1 MDSANSLYTEERLE
15 RLERPER
22 TERLFATGD
31 HCELSLVNV
40 RGSVKVVGWD
50 KPEVAVVAVK
60 RLGNYMGAQ
69 QAFDETTVVMDQQGP
84 VVSLRTRM
92 ARGFNPFAW
101 IGLGTTPPE
110 VDYTVQVPITS
121 EVAVRTVSGPVQV
134 TGIQGSVYVR
144 SVNGD
149 LYLQAITG
157 NTMVHSV
164 NGRVSGQELAGNL
177 GARTV
182 DGAISIRGSRLASLS
197 GRTVSGDISL
207 ESPLD
212 PRGTYSAKTVSGNLH
227 LFLPTNTS
235 ATIQLSSTSGK
246 AQCDLPCT
254 VSESRRGD
262 WRGVLNGGGATVD
275 FHTVSG
281 NLLVGMAGPDEP
293 PAAGQ
298 GEPAQPPTAGEA
310 PEMAVL
316 RAVERGDLTVEDALK
331 QLEDLMA

>member
-1 MDSANSLYTEERLE
+1 MNTVNTEERLE
-15 RLERPER
+15 RV
-22 TERLFATGD
+22 FATGD

-40 RGSVKVVGWD
+40 RGTVKVVGWD

-60 RLGNYMGAQ
+60 RLGTYMGAQ
-69 QAFDETTVVMDQQGP
+69 QAFEETSVVMEQQGP

-110 VDYTVQVPITS
+110 VDYTVQAPVKS
-121 EVAVRTVSGPVQV
+121 EVAVRTVSGPVQI
-134 TGIQGSVYVR
+134 TDIQGSVYVR

-149 LYLQAITG
+149 LYLQNITG
-157 NTMVHSV
+157 NAMVHSV
-164 NGRVSGQELAGNL
+164 NGRFSGQELAGNL

-182 DGAISIRGSRLASLS
+182 DGAISVRGSRLASLS
-197 GRTVSGDISL
+197 ARTVSGDISL

-212 PRGTYSAKTVSGNLH
+212 PRGTYSAKSVSGSLH
-227 LFLPTNTS
+227 LFLPTDTR

-246 AQCDLPCT
+246 AQCDLACT
-254 VSESRRGD
+254 VSESRRGV

-281 NLLVGMAGPDEP
+281 NLLVGMAGPEEP
-293 PAAGQ
+293 PAMGQ
-298 GEPAQPPTAGEA
+298 EAPAQPQAAGEA
-310 PEMAVL
+310 PEMSVL

-331 QLEDLMA
+331 QLEDLMG

>member
-182 DGAISIRGSRLASLS
+182 DGAISIRGSRLATLS

>member
-1 MDSANSLYTEERLE
+1 MNTTNTTNTVNGEERLE
-15 RLERPER
+15 RV
-22 TERLFATGD
+22 FATGD

-40 RGSVKVVGWD
+40 RGAVKVTGWD
-50 KPEVAVVAVK
+50 KPEVAVAAVK
-60 RLGNYMGAQ
+60 RLGAYMGAQ
-69 QAFDETTVVMDQQGP
+69 QAFDETTVVMEQQGP

-110 VDYTVQVPITS
+110 VDYTVQVPFKS
-121 EVAVRTVSGPVQV
+121 EVAVRTVSGPVQI
-134 TGIQGSVYVR
+134 TDIQGSVYVR

-149 LYLQAITG
+149 LYLQNITG
-157 NTMVHSV
+157 NAMVHSV
-164 NGRVSGQELAGNL
+164 NGRFSGQELSGNL

-182 DGAISIRGSRLASLS
+182 DGAISVRGSRLASLS
-197 GRTVSGDISL
+197 GKTVSGDISL

-212 PRGTYSAKTVSGNLH
+212 PRGLYEAKTISGNLH
-227 LFLPTNTS
+227 LFLPTDTR
-235 ATIQLSSTSGK
+235 ATIQLASTSGK

-254 VSESRRGD
+254 VSEARRGV

-281 NLLVGMAGPDEP
+281 NLQVGMAGPEAP

-298 GEPAQPPTAGEA
+298 AEPARPQAAAEA

-316 RAVERGDLTVEDALK
+316 RAVERGELTVEEALK
-331 QLEDLMA
+331 QLEDLMG